1 VSKSISQHIVT
12 FKIHKQS
19 AQISIS
25 HGRIASARPGAFARE
40 NIKGFSYKSER
51 RMRMVLED
59 TIHLYSHFCVLT
71 YPSDFPLDGKTV
83 KRNLHALIQLLRR
96 QDIKDYFWGIEFQK
110 RGAPHINILLPCAI
124 DGDRLRKAWFK
135 IVGSGD
141 ENHLTY
147 GASIE
152 EIRDKSKLSTYIVGY
167 QYKRQQKDVP
177 VEFQNV
183 GRFWGSTRS
192 SKASGMF
199 TKRFSSIEA
208 LNEYIKPV
216 IVFYEGQLKEWSE
229 KSKKGYTW
237 QYKGNSFTLWG
248 GAEVINKFII
258 EGVINVKE
266 K

>member
-1 VSKSISQHIVT
+1 
-12 FKIHKQS
+12 
-19 AQISIS
+19 
-25 HGRIASARPGAFARE
+25 
-40 NIKGFSYKSER
+40 
-51 RMRMVLED
+51 MRLALED

-167 QYKRQQKDVP
+167 QYKKEQKDVP
-177 VEFQNV
+177 EAFKNV
-183 GRFWGSTRS
+183 GRFWGT
-192 SKASGMF
+192 
-199 TKRFSSIEA
+199 TKRAKLAGSHTRYFESNEA
-208 LNEYIKPV
+208 LDSYIKPV
-216 IVFYEGQLKEWSE
+216 NEFYDNKLKEWSSNTG
-229 KSKKGYTW
+229 KD
-237 QYKGNSFTLWG
+237 YKRLSESFTLWG
-248 GAEVINKFII
+248 EADRVNEFII
-258 EGVINVKE
+258 RGVVDDDESYVLLNVGCE
-266 K
+266 D